1 MSDEGVCKT
10 ASATPGL
17 FISIYLF
24 LPVYQDQLHSGRT
37 GTTWPVLQYQEQEC
51 QSSSVMVTDSEAVD
65 NSYTVLDLECTSW

>member
-1 MSDEGVCKT
+1 MSEAGVCRT
-10 ASATPGL
+10 APATPGL
-17 FISIYLF
+17 FIRIYLF

-51 QSSSVMVTDSEAVD
+51 QSSSVMVTDSVAVD